1 MQVTMTAVQRLVV
14 GAAAVVAC
22 AFATAMVVLP
32 AVGSPAV
39 GAVSN
44 WTQIVV
50 PLLTA
55 VVCLDSSRRQQ
66 DRRQRRAWVL
76 YGLGALSWGVGQ
88 CVFTWY
94 ELVAE
99 VVVPVPSVADL
110 AFVLYPLLGTAAIWL
125 LPVVPRSRT
134 ANVRSVLDG
143 LVVAS
148 SLVFVVWALSLR
160 LLWASGSG
168 DVPSLVVT
176 TTYVVTDMVLLT
188 MVVLLLPEV
197 GRARRR
203 VLVPVALGTV
213 CFTVADIGYV
223 VVTSATSYSSGEAF
237 DVGWV
242 LGLLGVAVAAVMAH
256 PVPGAGPERAR
267 TVSALPSWGTI
278 LLPYAPV
285 LAASAVLLWRLGSG
299 SPWTGAESGLAGAVI
314 VLVLVRQLVALADNR
329 SLLAEVSRQHA
340 QARHDSLHDGLT
352 GLANRALFLD
362 RVGHAL
368 DRADRNGGRTTV
380 LFCDLDGFKL
390 VNDVHGHAAGDA
402 VLVEV
407 ARRLSEQ
414 VRTVDCVARLGG
426 DEFAVLLEDPGD
438 PETVVARID
447 GAMTVPI
454 GIGSTQVRV
463 RTSVGV
469 AQAVGAGDGTDQLV
483 SDADHAMY
491 RVKQARKHREG
502 AGTATSP
509 VRLPQ
514 QGGGPGASG
523 SRPTTTG

>member
-1 MQVTMTAVQRLVV
+1 MTAVQRLVV
-14 GAAAVVAC
+14 GAAVTVAC
-22 AFATAMVVLP
+22 AFAVAMSVLP

-50 PLLTA
+50 PVLTA
-55 VVCLDSSRRQQ
+55 AVCLDSARRQR

-76 YGLGALSWGVGQ
+76 YGVGALSWGIGQ

-99 VVVPVPSVADL
+99 VVVPVPSLADA
-110 AFVLYPLLGTAAIWL
+110 AFILYPLLGTAAIWL
-125 LPVVPRSRT
+125 LPLVPRSRT
-134 ANVRSVLDG
+134 VNVRSLLDG

-160 LLWASGSG
+160 LLWAAGAG
-168 DVPSLVVT
+168 DVASLVVT
-176 TTYVVTDMVLLT
+176 TTYVVSDMVLLT
-188 MVVLLLPEV
+188 MVALLLPDV

-203 VLVPVALGTV
+203 VLVPVAVGTA
-213 CFTVADIGYV
+213 CFAVADIGYV

-242 LGLLGVAVAAVMAH
+242 LGFLGVAVAAVMAH
-256 PVPGAGPERAR
+256 PVEGALPERVVRAM
-267 TVSALPSWGTI
+267 SGLPSWGTI
-278 LLPYAPV
+278 LLPYVPV
-285 LAASAVLLWRLGSG
+285 LAAAGVLLWRLGSG
-299 SPWTGAESGLAGAVI
+299 SPWTGAESGLAVAVV
-314 VLVLVRQLVALADNR
+314 VLVLSRQLVALADNR

-340 QARHDSLHDGLT
+340 QARHDALHDALT

-368 DRADRNGGRTTV
+368 DRAERSGGCTTV
-380 LFCDLDGFKL
+380 LFCDLDEFKQ

-407 ARRLSEQ
+407 AHRLVEQ
-414 VRTVDCVARLGG
+414 VRAVDCVARLGG
-426 DEFAVLLEDPGD
+426 DEFAVLLEEPSDPD
-438 PETVVARID
+438 TVVARIE
-447 GAMTVPI
+447 GAMTVPVQV
-454 GIGSTQVRV
+454 GTAEVRV
-463 RTSVGV
+463 RSSIGV
-469 AQAVGAGDGTDQLV
+469 AQVSGAGEGTDQLV

-491 RVKQARKHREG
+491 RAKQANRRSP
-502 AGTATSP
+502 ATA
-509 VRLPQ
+509 RLPHQ
-514 QGGGPGASG
+514 TDGPGSADPHS
-523 SRPTTTG
+523 SAPAQA